1 MNNVVE
7 EETSQRPEL
16 IEQLDGNVSFVDSDD
31 MSDHEEVSSAHSF
44 KIPVIYN
51 FRLAPPKK
59 ETRNGVRV
67 TVHRNKKLS
76 LACSLP
82 AFASFNMRS
91 LWSKAKSLVNDMK
104 DREYPKAILTEVWEK
119 KKNSGHQ
126 EIIEELCQMK
136 NIRYISSAGKEQRGV
151 DVEPFS

>member
-67 TVHRNKKLS
+67 TVHINKKLS

-82 AFASFNMRS
+82 AFALFNMRS
-91 LWSKAKSLVNDMK
+91 LWSKAKSLVN
-104 DREYPKAILTEVWEK
+104 VWEK

-126 EIIEELCQMK
+126 EMIEELCQMK
-136 NIRYISSAGKEQRGV
+136 NIRYISAAKRRTKRGGC
-151 DVEPFS
+151 